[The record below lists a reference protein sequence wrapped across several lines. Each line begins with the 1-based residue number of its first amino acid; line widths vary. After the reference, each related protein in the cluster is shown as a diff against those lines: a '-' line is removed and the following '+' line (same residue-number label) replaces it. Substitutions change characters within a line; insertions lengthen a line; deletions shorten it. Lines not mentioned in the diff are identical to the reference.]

1 MASTLRA
8 GLYALYCPLLAN
20 RGVPRQNAIGVNAFE
35 ISNQEEEAGA
45 ANQAIRSAT
54 MLHPNGKSTG
64 WSFQCT
70 IEGPAVIREKPVDDR
85 TRYDTVKSRLRAM
98 GEGTAQQVHDALDPT
113 PYSVREVEN
122 TLDEMILA
130 ERDEF
135 ERVGRV
141 YRWKKS
147 YRFRMEKK

>member
-1 MASTLRA
+1 
-8 GLYALYCPLLAN
+8 LACH
-20 RGVPRQNAIGVNAFE
+20 RGVIA
-35 ISNQEEEAGA
+35 S
-45 ANQAIRSAT
+45 S
-54 MLHPNGKSTG
+54 
-64 WSFQCT
+64 
-70 IEGPAVIREKPVDDR
+70 IEGPAVIREKAVDDR
-85 TRYDTVKSRLRAM
+85 TRYETVKSRLRAM

-113 PYSVREVEN
+113 LYSVREVDN
-122 TLDEMILA
+122 TLDEMVLA